1 MHKLKGTNIV
11 IASGSEQIQ
20 HCLQEAFECYGAV
33 ICLCDYL
40 NLDFVDRLEAISE
53 EADVILIDMDDSY
66 DDSDEALDRL
76 LERIDLPI
84 LFHDNNFD
92 DIQDPQ
98 QKCGFS
104 EPAINKLAIKLAELA
119 HSNQV
124 VTTQETEDTRTL
136 ERSDSYDGSE
146 GIKQKPYKELEF
158 PVDELSQITQ
168 EMLVQ
173 NKELTAEFAQ
183 EKQQQ
188 QSPKESEPTLE
199 LEVTELLQTAEI
211 LDTDEGIGA
220 ENVWVL
226 GASIGGPEA
235 VKRFLARIPM
245 ELPVAFVLAQ
255 HLGEGFVSLLATQL
269 DRISCFK
276 VKEAQAG
283 DVLKHG
289 EVVVVPIEQRMT
301 LNEKGQVEFLDEKWK
316 GHYKPSIDSVI
327 KDVCNY
333 YKERAGVIIFS
344 GMGTDGVLASQKFA
358 EQYQEGNI
366 WAQNPESCVVS
377 SMPDSVCKANL
388 ASYSGS
394 PEALALKIAMQ
405 YMGKD
410 SYIN

>member
-1 MHKLKGTNIV
+1 MHKLKGIHIV
-11 IASGSEQIQ
+11 IASGSEKIQ
-20 HCLQEAFECYGAV
+20 HCLQEAFERYGAV
-33 ICLCDYL
+33 VCLCDYL
-40 NLDFVDRLEAISE
+40 NSDFVDRLEAISDKAE
-53 EADVILIDMDDSY
+53 VILIDMDDSY

-76 LERIDLPI
+76 LERVDLPI
-84 LFHDNNFD
+84 LFHDNDFD

-98 QKCGFS
+98 QECGFS

-119 HSNQV
+119 QSNQAASIK
-124 VTTQETEDTRTL
+124 ETEDTRTL
-136 ERSDSYDGSE
+136 AHSDSYDGSE
-146 GIKQKPYKELEF
+146 GIKQKPHKELEF

-168 EMLVQ
+168 ELLAQ
-173 NKELTAEFAQ
+173 NEELAAEIAQ
-183 EKQQQ
+183 EKQH
-188 QSPKESEPTLE
+188 QSPQESEPTLE

-211 LDTDEGIGA
+211 LDPAEDVCA

-226 GASIGGPEA
+226 AASIGGPEA
-235 VKRFLARIPM
+235 VKRFLARIPV

-301 LNEKGQVEFLDEKWK
+301 LDENGQVEFLDEKWK

-327 KDVCNY
+327 KDVCNV
-333 YKERAGVIIFS
+333 YKEHAGVIIFS
-344 GMGTDGVLASQKFA
+344 GMGADGVLASQKFA
-358 EQYQEGNI
+358 EQYQGNI

-377 SMPDSVCKANL
+377 SMPDSVRKANL
-388 ASYSGS
+388 VSYSGS

>member
-1 MHKLKGTNIV
+1 MHKLQGINIV

-20 HCLQEAFECYGAV
+20 QCLQEAFQRYGAIV
-33 ICLCDYL
+33 CLCDYL
-40 NLDFVDRLEAISE
+40 NLDFVKRLEAISDKAE
-53 EADVILIDMDDSY
+53 VILIDMDDSY
-66 DDSDEALDRL
+66 EDSDEALDRL

-84 LFHDNNFD
+84 LFHDNDFD

-98 QKCGFS
+98 QECGFS

-119 HSNQV
+119 RSNQLE
-124 VTTQETEDTRTL
+124 TTQETEDEQTL

-146 GIKQKPYKELEF
+146 TIKQKAHKELEF

-168 EMLVQ
+168 ELLAQ
-173 NKELTAEFAQ
+173 NEELAAEIAQ
-183 EKQQQ
+183 EKQQ
-188 QSPKESEPTLE
+188 SLENEPTLE
-199 LEVTELLQTAEI
+199 LDDTEQLQAAQI
-211 LDTDEGIGA
+211 SNAADGDRA
-220 ENVWVL
+220 DNVWVL

-235 VKRFLARIPM
+235 VKRFLARIPV

-289 EVVVVPIEQRMT
+289 EVIVVPIEQRMI
-301 LNEKGQVEFLDEKWK
+301 LDEQGQVKFLDEKWK

-327 KDVCNY
+327 KDVCTS

-344 GMGTDGVLASQKFA
+344 GMGADGVLASQKFA
-358 EQYQEGNI
+358 EQYQGNI
-366 WAQNPESCVVS
+366 WAQNSDTCVVS
-377 SMPDSVCKANL
+377 SMPDSVRKANL
-388 ASYSGS
+388 VSYSGS
-394 PEALALKIAMQ
+394 PEALALKIAMH

-410 SYIN
+410 AYIN

>member
-1 MHKLKGTNIV
+1 MHKLKGIHIV

-20 HCLQEAFECYGAV
+20 HCLQEAFERYGAV

-40 NLDFVDRLEAISE
+40 NHDFVDRLEGISE
-53 EADVILIDMDDSY
+53 KADVILIDMDDSY

-84 LFHDNNFD
+84 LFHDNDFD

-98 QKCGFS
+98 QECGFS

-119 HSNQV
+119 QNNQA
-124 VTTQETEDTRTL
+124 VTTQETEGTQTL
-136 ERSDSYDGSE
+136 EHSDSYDGSE
-146 GIKQKPYKELEF
+146 SIIQKPHKEPEF

-168 EMLVQ
+168 ELLAQ
-173 NKELTAEFAQ
+173 NEELAAEIAQ

-188 QSPKESEPTLE
+188 SADESEPTLE
-199 LEVTELLQTAEI
+199 LEVTELLQTAEN
-211 LDTDEGIGA
+211 LDPDECVCA

-235 VKRFLARIPM
+235 VKRFLARIPV

-276 VKEAQAG
+276 VREAQAG

-289 EVVVVPIEQRMT
+289 EVIVVPIEQRMT

-344 GMGTDGVLASQKFA
+344 GMGADGVLASQKFA
-358 EQYQEGNI
+358 EQFQGNI
-366 WAQNPESCVVS
+366 WAQNSESCVVS
-377 SMPDSVCKANL
+377 SMPDSVRKASL
-388 ASYSGS
+388 VSYSGS
-394 PEALALKIAMQ
+394 PEALALKIAMH